1 MSENS
6 PSPSPGSLPPPS
18 AGEGRGGGQSFP
30 SPSGGGQGGG
40 LVHNAADGIHPATA
54 GWTYLSF
61 RTVRRKPG
69 EELAGQTG
77 NEETALIWLGGT
89 ADVDGFGAV
98 GERADVFSG
107 KPSALLLPPGARYRL
122 RARTALHL
130 AIVSA
135 PAESTLPARLIRPDE
150 VRVEIRGK
158 DVTERRIHW
167 ILSEKDAAARLLL
180 VEVLTPA
187 GHWSTYPPHKH
198 DEDKAGIERAL
209 EELYYYRFNPEQGFA
224 FQGIYTK
231 PSPSSGSLPP
241 PRAGFNS
248 PSPSGGGQGGG
259 LNVAIRARHE
269 DLVLVPR
276 GYHVVSAAPGYDCYY
291 LNAMAGA
298 VREWLFTTDPDH
310 EWLMDWKKS

>member
-1 MSENS
+1 MS
-6 PSPSPGSLPPPS
+6 PHPVLPQRGKGNEDLVRNAS
-18 AGEGRGGGQSFP
+18 EGIRP
-30 SPSGGGQGGG
+30 E
-40 LVHNAADGIHPATA
+40 TA

-61 RTVRRKPG
+61 RTARRKPD

-77 NEETALIWLGGT
+77 DEETALIWLGGI
-89 ADVDGFGAV
+89 AEVAGFGTV
-98 GERADVFSG
+98 GEREDVFTG
-107 KPSALLLPPGARYRL
+107 KPWALLLPPGSSYRL
-122 RARTALHL
+122 RARTPLQL

-150 VRVEIRGK
+150 VRVEVRGK
-158 DVTERRIHW
+158 GVTERRIHW
-167 ILSEKDAAARLLL
+167 ILSERDPAARLLL

-198 DEDKAGIERAL
+198 DEDKAGVERAL
-209 EELYYYRFNPEQGFA
+209 EELYYYRFYPEQGFA

-231 PSPSSGSLPP
+231 SPHPALP
-241 PRAGFNS
+241 RERGRVTQS
-248 PSPSGGGQGGG
+248 
-259 LNVAIRARHE
+259 LNVSIRARHD

-310 EWLMDWKKS
+310 EWLMDWKKT

>member
-1 MSENS
+1 MSNNS
-6 PSPSPGSLPPPS
+6 PSSGSLPPRGDNSPS
-18 AGEGRGGGQSFP
+18 HSSGSVPPPLAGEGRGGG
-30 SPSGGGQGGG
+30 
-40 LVHNAADGIHPATA
+40 LLRNATEGIRPATA

-61 RTVRRKPG
+61 RTVRRGPD
-69 EELAGQTG
+69 EELTGQTG

-89 ADVDGFGAV
+89 ADVEGFGNV

-107 KPSALLLPPGARYRL
+107 KPWALLLPPGARYRV
-122 RARTALHL
+122 RPRTPLHL

-135 PAESTLPARLIRPDE
+135 PAESTVPARLIRPDD

-158 DVTERRIHW
+158 GVTERLIHW
-167 ILSEKDAAARLLL
+167 IISEKDPAARLLL

-198 DEDKAGIERAL
+198 DEDKAGVERAL

-231 PSPSSGSLPP
+231 PSPSPLAGEGRGGGSL
-241 PRAGFNS
+241 
-248 PSPSGGGQGGG
+248 
-259 LNVAIRARHE
+259 NVSIRAKND
-269 DLVLVPR
+269 DLILVPR

-310 EWLMDWKKS
+310 EWLMDWKKI

>member
-1 MSENS
+1 MSPPFPSSSGGSNS
-6 PSPSPGSLPPPS
+6 
-18 AGEGRGGGQSFP
+18 P

-40 LVHNAADGIHPATA
+40 LVRNAAEGIGPATA

-61 RTVRRKPG
+61 RTVKRAPND
-69 EELAGQTG
+69 ELAGRTG
-77 NEETALIWLGGT
+77 DEETALIWLGGR
-89 ADVDGFGAV
+89 AEVDGFGDV
-98 GERADVFSG
+98 GDREDVFAG
-107 KPSALLLPPGARYRL
+107 KPWAVLLPPGTSYRM
-122 RARTALHL
+122 RARTPLHL

-135 PAESTLPARLIRPDE
+135 PAESTVPARLIRPDE
-150 VRVEIRGK
+150 VRVEVRGK
-158 DVTERRIHW
+158 GVTERRIHW
-167 ILSEKDAAARLLL
+167 ILSERDPAARLLL

-198 DEDKAGIERAL
+198 DEDRAGVERAL

-231 PSPSSGSLPP
+231 
-241 PRAGFNS
+241 NS
-248 PSPSGGGQGGG
+248 PSPSGGGQGGD
-259 LNVAIRARHE
+259 LNVSIRARHD

-310 EWLMDWKKS
+310 DWLMDWKKP

>member
-1 MSENS
+1 MSDGGLVRN
-6 PSPSPGSLPPPS
+6 
-18 AGEGRGGGQSFP
+18 AGEGVNP
-30 SPSGGGQGGG
+30 K
-40 LVHNAADGIHPATA
+40 TA

-61 RTVRRKPG
+61 RTVGCRAD
-69 EELAGQTG
+69 EILAGETG
-77 NEETALIWLGGT
+77 ADETALIWLGGR
-89 ADVDGFGAV
+89 AQVDGFGQV
-98 GERADVFSG
+98 GERDDVFSG
-107 KPSALLLPPGARYRL
+107 LPSALLLPPGASYTL
-122 RARTALHL
+122 RALTPLRL

-135 PAESTLPARLIRPDE
+135 PAESAPAARLIRPED
-150 VRVEIRGK
+150 VRLEMRGTG
-158 DVTERRIHW
+158 VTQRKIHW
-167 ILSEKDAAARLLL
+167 ILSEKEPAARLLL

-198 DEDKAGIERAL
+198 DEDNPGVERAL

-231 PSPSSGSLPP
+231 PSPSPL
-241 PRAGFNS
+241 AGEDR
-248 PSPSGGGQGGG
+248 GGGSA
-259 LNVAIRARHE
+259 LNVSIRAHHD

-310 EWLMDWKKS
+310 QWLMDWTKT

>member
-1 MSENS
+1 MSD
-6 PSPSPGSLPPPS
+6 
-18 AGEGRGGGQSFP
+18 
-30 SPSGGGQGGG
+30 
-40 LVHNAADGIHPATA
+40 LVRNAAEGIQPATA

-61 RTVRRKPG
+61 RTVGRKPG
-69 EELAGQTG
+69 EELSGETG
-77 NEETALIWLGGT
+77 NEETALIWLGGR
-89 ADVDGFGAV
+89 ADVEGFGDV
-98 GERADVFSG
+98 GERDDVFGG
-107 KPSALLLPPGARYRL
+107 KPSALLLPPGARYRMV
-122 RARTALHL
+122 ARTPLHL

-135 PAESTLPARLIRPDE
+135 PAESLLPARVIRPDE

-158 DVTERRIHW
+158 GVTERRIHW
-167 ILSEKDAAARLLL
+167 IVSEKDPAARLLL

-198 DEDKAGIERAL
+198 DEDKAGVERAL
-209 EELYYYRFNPEQGFA
+209 EELYYYRFNPEHGFA

-231 PSPSSGSLPP
+231 PLPPPLAGEPLSSGSRDF
-241 PRAGFNS
+241 PR
-248 PSPSGGGQGGG
+248 GQGRGGG
-259 LNVAIRARHE
+259 LNVSIRARND

-310 EWLMDWKKS
+310 EWLMDWTKQ

>member
-1 MSENS
+1 MS
-6 PSPSPGSLPPPS
+6 
-18 AGEGRGGGQSFP
+18 RGFP

-40 LVHNAADGIHPATA
+40 LVRNASEGIVPATA

-61 RTVRRKPG
+61 RTVRRQPN
-69 EELAGQTG
+69 EDLTGQTG
-77 NEETALIWLGGT
+77 DDETALIWLGGS
-89 ADVDGFGAV
+89 AEVDGFGQV
-98 GERADVFSG
+98 GEREDVFSG
-107 KPSALLLPPGARYRL
+107 KPSALLLPPGAGYRL
-122 RARTALHL
+122 RARTPLHL

-135 PAESTLPARLIRPDE
+135 PATATVPARLIRPDE
-150 VRVEIRGK
+150 VRVEIRGQG
-158 DVTERRIHW
+158 VTERRIHW
-167 ILSEKDAAARLLL
+167 ILSERDPAARLLL

-198 DEDKAGIERAL
+198 DEDKAGVERAL

-231 PSPSSGSLPP
+231 G
-241 PRAGFNS
+241 RGKE
-248 PSPSGGGQGGG
+248 Q
-259 LNVAIRARHE
+259 LNVSIRARND

-298 VREWLFTTDPDH
+298 VRVWLFTTDPDH
-310 EWLMDWKKS
+310 EWLMDWKKT

>member
-1 MSENS
+1 MTDD
-6 PSPSPGSLPPPS
+6 GLVRD
-18 AGEGRGGGQSFP
+18 AGEGITPQ
-30 SPSGGGQGGG
+30 
-40 LVHNAADGIHPATA
+40 TA
-54 GWTYLSF
+54 GWKFLSF
-61 RTVRRKPG
+61 RTLRRSAG
-69 EELAGQTG
+69 EEVAGDTTDQ
-77 NEETALIWLGGT
+77 ETALIWLGGT
-89 ADVDGFGAV
+89 ALVDGVGAV
-98 GERADVFSG
+98 GDRNDVFSG
-107 KPSALLLPPGARYRL
+107 LPSALLLPPGSSYRM
-122 RARTALHL
+122 RAQTDLHL

-135 PAESTLPARLIRPDE
+135 PAEPGMLPRLIRPGD
-150 VRVEIRGK
+150 VRIEIRGRG
-158 DVTERRIHW
+158 VTERRIHW
-167 ILSEKDAAARLLL
+167 ILSEKDPAARLLL

-198 DEDKAGIERAL
+198 DEDNPGVERAL

-231 PSPSSGSLPP
+231 SYPSPVEGNISLP
-241 PRAGFNS
+241 RSRGRVRVGATAGGS
-248 PSPSGGGQGGG
+248 DLDVS
-259 LNVAIRARHE
+259 VRARND

>member
-1 MSENS
+1 MSSEDLVRNAS
-6 PSPSPGSLPPPS
+6 
-18 AGEGRGGGQSFP
+18 EGI
-30 SPSGGGQGGG
+30 
-40 LVHNAADGIHPATA
+40 VPATA

-61 RTVRRKPG
+61 RTVRRDPDD
-69 EELAGQTG
+69 ELTGQTG
-77 NEETALIWLGGT
+77 KEETALIWLGGS
-89 ADVDGFGAV
+89 AEVDGFGTV
-98 GERADVFSG
+98 GDREDVFTG
-107 KPSALLLPPGARYRL
+107 KPSALLLPPGSTYRM
-122 RARTALHL
+122 RARTPMHL

-135 PAESTLPARLIRPDE
+135 PAEPTAPARLIRPDE
-150 VRVEIRGK
+150 VRVEMRGK
-158 DVTERRIHW
+158 GVTERRIHW
-167 ILSEKDAAARLLL
+167 IVSERDPAARLLL

-198 DEDKAGIERAL
+198 DEDKPGVERAL

-231 PSPSSGSLPP
+231 RPRPALP
-241 PRAGFNS
+241 RERGRVTED
-248 PSPSGGGQGGG
+248 
-259 LNVAIRARHE
+259 LNVSIRAHND

-310 EWLMDWKKS
+310 EWLMDWKKT

>member
-1 MSENS
+1 MSS
-6 PSPSPGSLPPPS
+6 TGSLPPP
-18 AGEGRGGGQSFP
+18 RGNLP
-30 SPSGGGQGGG
+30 SPSRGGGQGGRF
-40 LVHNAADGIHPATA
+40 VHPASRGITPATA

-61 RTVRRKPG
+61 KTLKRRPG
-69 EELAGQTG
+69 EELSGQTG
-77 NEETALIWLGGT
+77 NEETGLIWLSG
-89 ADVDGFGAV
+89 
-98 GERADVFSG
+98 RADVEGFGEIGERDDVFRG
-107 KPSALLLPPGARYRL
+107 KPSALLLPPGGRYRVV
-122 RARTALHL
+122 ARTPLHL

-135 PAESTLPARLIRPDE
+135 PAESSLPARVIRPDE

-158 DVTERRIHW
+158 GVTERRIHW
-167 ILSEKDAAARLLL
+167 IASEKDPAARLLL

-198 DEDKAGIERAL
+198 DEDKAGVERAL

-224 FQGIYTK
+224 FQGIYSK
-231 PSPSSGSLPP
+231 S
-241 PRAGFNS
+241 RD
-248 PSPSGGGQGGG
+248 
-259 LNVAIRARHE
+259 LNVAIRARHD

-310 EWLMDWKKS
+310 EWLMDWTKQ

>member
-1 MSENS
+1 MSDPN
-6 PSPSPGSLPPPS
+6 
-18 AGEGRGGGQSFP
+18 
-30 SPSGGGQGGG
+30 
-40 LVHNAADGIHPATA
+40 LVHNAAEGIRPATA

-61 RTVRRKPG
+61 RTVQRKAD
-69 EELAGQTG
+69 EELTGETG

-89 ADVDGFGAV
+89 ADVEGFDQV
-98 GERADVFSG
+98 GEREDVFGG
-107 KPSALLLPPGARYRL
+107 KPSALLLPPAASYRL
-122 RARTALHL
+122 RARTPLHL

-135 PAESTLPARLIRPDE
+135 PAESTLPARLIRPDD

-158 DVTERRIHW
+158 GVTERRIHW
-167 ILSEKDAAARLLL
+167 IVSEKDPAARLLL

-198 DEDKAGIERAL
+198 DEDKAGVERAL
-209 EELYYYRFNPEQGFA
+209 EELYYYQFNPRQGFA

-231 PSPSSGSLPP
+231 P
-241 PRAGFNS
+241 RD
-248 PSPSGGGQGGG
+248 
-259 LNVAIRARHE
+259 LNVSIRARHD

-276 GYHVVSAAPGYDCYY
+276 GYHVVSAAPGYHCYY

-310 EWLMDWKKS
+310 EWLMDWKKT

>member
-1 MSENS
+1 MSDPN
-6 PSPSPGSLPPPS
+6 LVRS
-18 AGEGRGGGQSFP
+18 AS
-30 SPSGGGQGGG
+30 
-40 LVHNAADGIHPATA
+40 DGIRPATA
-54 GWTYLSF
+54 GWTYLSV

-69 EELAGQTG
+69 EELTGATG

-89 ADVDGFGAV
+89 ADVDGFGDV
-98 GERADVFSG
+98 GEREDVFSG
-107 KPSALLLPPGARYRL
+107 KPWALLLPPAANYRL
-122 RARTALHL
+122 RARTPLHL

-135 PAESTLPARLIRPDE
+135 PAESTLPPRLIRPND

-158 DVTERRIHW
+158 GVTERRIHW
-167 ILSEKDAAARLLL
+167 IVSERDPAARLLL

-198 DEDKAGIERAL
+198 DTDKAGVERAL

-231 PSPSSGSLPP
+231 
-241 PRAGFNS
+241 AS
-248 PSPSGGGQGGG
+248 PSPSGGGQGRSM
-259 LNVAIRARHE
+259 NVAIRARHD

>member
-1 MSENS
+1 MGVGAN
-6 PSPSPGSLPPPS
+6 LFPPPL
-18 AGEGRGGGQSFP
+18 GEGRVGGLSTMRPKASTLRPPAGPTSR
-30 SPSGGGQGGG
+30 SRRSGGS
-40 LVHNAADGIHPATA
+40 P
-54 GWTYLSF
+54 
-61 RTVRRKPG
+61 
-69 EELAGQTG
+69 
-77 NEETALIWLGGT
+77 
-89 ADVDGFGAV
+89 
-98 GERADVFSG
+98 
-107 KPSALLLPPGARYRL
+107 
-122 RARTALHL
+122 ARTALHL

-231 PSPSSGSLPP
+231 P
-241 PRAGFNS
+241 F

-259 LNVAIRARHE
+259 LNVSIRARHE

>member
-1 MSENS
+1 MSAN
-6 PSPSPGSLPPPS
+6 
-18 AGEGRGGGQSFP
+18 FP

-40 LVHNAADGIHPATA
+40 LVRNATDGIRPETA
-54 GWTYLSF
+54 GWRYLSF
-61 RTVRRKPG
+61 RTVRRLRDD
-69 EELAGQTG
+69 ELAGQTG
-77 NEETALIWLGGT
+77 DEETALIWLGGIAEVASYGT
-89 ADVDGFGAV
+89 V
-98 GERADVFSG
+98 GEREDVFAG
-107 KPSALLLPPGARYRL
+107 KPWALLLPPGTTYRM
-122 RARTALHL
+122 RARSPLHL

-135 PAESTLPARLIRPDE
+135 PAEATVPARLIRPDD
-150 VRVEIRGK
+150 VRVEVRGK
-158 DVTERRIHW
+158 GVTERKIHW
-167 ILSEKDAAARLLL
+167 ILSERDPAARLLL

-198 DEDKAGIERAL
+198 DEDKPGVERAL

-231 PSPSSGSLPP
+231 SPHPALP
-241 PRAGFNS
+241 RERGREKEN
-248 PSPSGGGQGGG
+248 
-259 LNVAIRARHE
+259 LNVSIRARHE

-310 EWLMDWKKS
+310 EWLMDWKKT

>member
-1 MSENS
+1 MSDSDLVRRAAEGIR
-6 PSPSPGSLPPPS
+6 PS
-18 AGEGRGGGQSFP
+18 
-30 SPSGGGQGGG
+30 
-40 LVHNAADGIHPATA
+40 TA

-61 RTVRRKPG
+61 RTVRYKPD
-69 EELAGQTG
+69 EELTGQTG

-89 ADVDGFGAV
+89 ADVEGFGAV
-98 GERADVFSG
+98 GERDDVFSG
-107 KPSALLLPPGARYRL
+107 KPSALLLPPGARYRV
-122 RARTALHL
+122 RAKTPLHL

-158 DVTERRIHW
+158 GVTERRIHW

-198 DEDKAGIERAL
+198 DEDKPGVERAL
-209 EELYYYRFNPEQGFA
+209 EELYYYRFSPEQGFA

-231 PSPSSGSLPP
+231 ALRSSGSLPP
-241 PRAGFNS
+241 PLAGEGR
-248 PSPSGGGQGGG
+248 GGGGG
-259 LNVAIRARHE
+259 LNVSIRARND

-291 LNAMAGA
+291 LNAMAGD
-298 VREWLFTTDPDH
+298 VREWLFTTEPDH
-310 EWLMDWKKS
+310 EWLIDWKKT

>member
-1 MSENS
+1 MSS
-6 PSPSPGSLPPPS
+6 H
-18 AGEGRGGGQSFP
+18 FP

-40 LVHNAADGIHPATA
+40 LVRDATEGIRPATA

-61 RTVRRKPG
+61 RTVRRAPDG
-69 EELAGQTG
+69 ELTGQSG
-77 NEETALIWLGGT
+77 SEETALIWLGGI
-89 ADVDGFGAV
+89 AEVDGFGRV
-98 GERADVFSG
+98 GEREDVFSG
-107 KPSALLLPPGARYRL
+107 KPWALLLPPGTSYRM
-122 RARTALHL
+122 RARTPLHL

-135 PAESTLPARLIRPDE
+135 PAESALPPRLIRPDE
-150 VRVEIRGK
+150 VRVQVRGK
-158 DVTERRIHW
+158 GVTERRIHW
-167 ILSEKDAAARLLL
+167 ILSERDPAARLLL

-198 DEDKAGIERAL
+198 DEDKAGVERAL

-231 PSPSSGSLPP
+231 TD
-241 PRAGFNS
+241 
-248 PSPSGGGQGGG
+248 
-259 LNVAIRARHE
+259 LNVSIRARHD

-298 VREWLFTTDPDH
+298 VREWLFTTDPEH
-310 EWLMDWKKS
+310 EWLMDWKKT